1 MAKRRVSLT
10 HRKQRSVL
18 TDMLPFEV
26 PPTFSNRGFYRFLR
40 DNYVEIENKQL
51 RWVCETDALDRTMR
65 LLFGINSAEG
75 VTTEVVTEW
84 GKTKIRRSVPIEK
97 CQMATI
103 PFNFMVSHNLD
114 GRTLS
119 VIHPRNQVA
128 VASFYATHSAL
139 IIYHTSVS
147 EFSIRRP
154 VSVSRYAYFKD
165 KLHDERLDGV
175 AGLEEEDREYEQLG
189 SYFVYRKYRN
199 IHRFFESYKY
209 HRSEKKYDAMVQI
222 DVSKCFDSIYTHS
235 LSWAVLGK
243 DQTKFSLRKS
253 NGTFSGHFDA
263 LMRHLNHNETNGIV
277 IGPEFSRIFAEIILQ
292 SVDAEVIVR
301 LAKGANLTHKV
312 DYEIFRYVD
321 DFFVFYNEDSTQLK
335 IFETLQQVLKGKK
348 LSINTAKIKYYQK
361 PIITEITIAKER
373 ISTLLNDEVDPACE
387 EEPSVG
393 ASLPPE
399 QKLVCAI
406 NANRLIIRY
415 KAAIKKAGVTYGD
428 LLNYTFAIVE
438 NKLEKLFNAYSASN
452 KADRDSKHLS
462 NALLAIMEFAFF
474 AYSASPKVNH
484 TIRLCR
490 MIATSVDFL
499 HAQGFPY
506 EQKHLLFKYV
516 HDNVMQQLEKNTM
529 SVHREIESLYLL
541 ISLSQIGREYWLP
554 VSVLLRHFLINEKE
568 DKINEEKGKKNYVRP
583 AGFMSHFSITILLSY
598 IKNKVRY
605 KKLKAFVE
613 AHIIEK
619 LEYMKAHCRND
630 AEALIMLLDLVV
642 CPYISDATK
651 DSVGLIFGLD
661 AAGLESVQSA
671 NGQWFTAWGD
681 KFDLGKEL
689 DAKRSRE
696 VY

>member
-26 PPTFSNRGFYRFLR
+26 PPTFSNRGYYRFLR
-40 DNYVEIENKQL
+40 DNSIEFENGQL
-51 RWVCETDALDRTMR
+51 RWICGTDALDRTMR
-65 LLFGINSAEG
+65 LLFGILPSVG
-75 VTTEVVTEW
+75 ITEETVTEW
-84 GKTKIRRSVPIEK
+84 GKEKTRRLVPLNK

-103 PFNFMVSHNLD
+103 PFNFRVSHNLD

-119 VIHPRNQVA
+119 VVHPRNQVA
-128 VASFYATHSAL
+128 VASFYVAHSAL

-147 EFSIRRP
+147 EFSIRHP

-165 KLHDERLDGV
+165 KLHEDRLDSV

-235 LSWAVLGK
+235 LPWAVLGK
-243 DQTKFSLRKS
+243 DQTKFSLEESKA
-253 NGTFSGHFDA
+253 TFGGRFDA
-263 LMRHLNHNETNGIV
+263 LMQNLNHKETNGIV

-292 SVDAEVIVR
+292 SVDAALIKQ
-301 LAKGANLTHKV
+301 LADGANLTHKV

-321 DFFVFYNEDSTQLK
+321 DFFVFYNEESTQLK
-335 IFETLQQVLKGKK
+335 IFETLQEILKGKK
-348 LSINTAKIKYYQK
+348 LSINTAKIKHYQK

-373 ISTLLNDEVDPACE
+373 ISMLLNDEINPVCE
-387 EEPSVG
+387 EEEP
-393 ASLPPE
+393 ADPTKPPK
-399 QKLVCAI
+399 QTLVCGI

-415 KAAIKKAGVTYGD
+415 KAAIKEAGVTYGD
-428 LLNYTFAIVE
+428 LLNYTFAIIE
-438 NKLEKLFNAYSASN
+438 NKIEKLFKAYVTSDKS
-452 KADRDSKHLS
+452 DRDRKRLS
-462 NALLAIMEFAFF
+462 NALLAIMEYAFF

-484 TIRLCR
+484 TIRICR

-499 HAQGFPY
+499 HAQGLPY

-529 SVHREIESLYLL
+529 SAHGEVESLYLL

-554 VSVLLRHFLINEKE
+554 VSVLLRHFLIKE
-568 DKINEEKGKKNYVRP
+568 EEGTGDYIRP
-583 AGFMSHFSITILLSY
+583 TGFMNHFSITILLSY
-598 IKNKVRY
+598 VKDKVRY
-605 KKLKAFVE
+605 AKLKLFVE
-613 AHIIEK
+613 AHIIAK
-619 LEYMKAHCRND
+619 LEYMKAHCPND
-630 AEALIMLLDLVV
+630 AETLIMLLDLVV
-642 CPYISDATK
+642 CPYISAATK
-651 DSVGLIFGLD
+651 NAIGLIFRLD
-661 AAGLESVQSA
+661 AAGLASVQSA
-671 NGQWFTAWGD
+671 NDHWFTAWGD

>member
-26 PPTFSNRGFYRFLR
+26 PPTFSNRGYYRFLR
-40 DNYVEIENKQL
+40 DNSVEIENGQL
-51 RWVCETDALDRTMR
+51 RWICKTDALDRTMR
-65 LLFGINSAEG
+65 LLFGILPSAGIAEE
-75 VTTEVVTEW
+75 TLTEW
-84 GKTKIRRSVPIEK
+84 GKEKTRRFVPLNK

-103 PFNFMVSHNLD
+103 PFNFRVAHNLD

-119 VIHPRNQVA
+119 VVHPRNQVA

-139 IIYHTSVS
+139 IIYHTSDS

-165 KLHDERLDGV
+165 KLHEKRLDSVVGV
-175 AGLEEEDREYEQLG
+175 EEEDREYEQLG

-235 LSWAVLGK
+235 LPWAVLGK
-243 DQTKFSLRKS
+243 DQTKFSLEESK
-253 NGTFSGHFDA
+253 GTFGGRFDA
-263 LMRHLNHNETNGIV
+263 LMQNLNHKETNGIV

-292 SVDAEVIVR
+292 SVDAALIKQ
-301 LAKGANLTHKV
+301 LADGANLAHKI

-321 DFFVFYNEDSTQLK
+321 DFFVFYNEESTQLK
-335 IFETLQQVLKGKK
+335 IFETLQEILKGKK
-348 LSINTAKIKYYQK
+348 LSINTAKIKHYQK
-361 PIITEITIAKER
+361 PIITEITVAKER
-373 ISTLLNDEVDPACE
+373 ISMLLNDEINPVCE
-387 EEPSVG
+387 EEPPTDP
-393 ASLPPE
+393 AKPPK
-399 QKLVCAI
+399 QNLVCGI

-415 KAAIKKAGVTYGD
+415 KAAIKETGVTYGD
-428 LLNYTFAIVE
+428 LLNYTFAIIE
-438 NKLEKLFNAYSASN
+438 NKVEKLFKAYVASD
-452 KADRDSKHLS
+452 KSDRDRKRLS
-462 NALLAIMEFAFF
+462 NALLAIIEFAFF

-484 TIRLCR
+484 TIRICR

-499 HAQGFPY
+499 HAQDFPY

-529 SVHREIESLYLL
+529 SAHREVESLYLL
-541 ISLSQIGREYWLP
+541 ISLSQIGREYWMP
-554 VSVLLRHFLINEKE
+554 VSVLLRHFLIKE
-568 DKINEEKGKKNYVRP
+568 EEDTGEYIRP
-583 AGFMSHFSITILLSY
+583 TGFMNHFSVTILLSY
-598 IKNKVRY
+598 IKDKVRY
-605 KKLKAFVE
+605 VKLKTFIE
-613 AHIIEK
+613 AHIIAK
-619 LEYMKAHCRND
+619 LEYMKAHCPND
-630 AEALIMLLDLVV
+630 AETLIMLLDLVI
-642 CPYISDATK
+642 CPYITTATK
-651 DSVGLIFGLD
+651 DAIGQIFGLD
-661 AAGLESVQSA
+661 AAGLSSVQSA
-671 NGQWFTAWGD
+671 NDHWFTAWGD

>member
-10 HRKQRSVL
+10 HRKQRSIL

-26 PPTFSNRGFYRFLR
+26 PPTFSNRGYYRFLR
-40 DNYVEIENKQL
+40 DNSVEIEDRQL
-51 RWVCETDALDRTMR
+51 RWICETDALDRTMR
-65 LLFGINSAEG
+65 LLFGIKAATPIDAN
-75 VTTEVVTEW
+75 VVTEW
-84 GKTKIRRSVPIEK
+84 GKQKTRRSVPYNK
-97 CQMATI
+97 CEMATI
-103 PFNFMVSHNLD
+103 PFNFRVAHNLD

-119 VIHPRNQVA
+119 VVHPRNQVA

-139 IIYHTSVS
+139 IIYHTSAS

-165 KLHDERLDGV
+165 KLHEERLDSV

-189 SYFVYRKYRN
+189 SYFVYREYRN

-235 LSWAVLGK
+235 LPWAVLGK
-243 DQTKFSLRKS
+243 DQTKFSLDASKS
-253 NGTFSGHFDA
+253 TFGGRFDV
-263 LMRHLNHNETNGIV
+263 LMQNLNHKETNGIV

-292 SVDAEVIVR
+292 SVDAELLKK
-301 LAKGANLTHKV
+301 LADGAKLRHKV

-335 IFETLQQVLKGKK
+335 IFETLQDILKGKK
-348 LSINTAKIKYYQK
+348 LSINTAKIKHYQK

-373 ISTLLNDEVDPACE
+373 ISTLLNDEIDPVCE
-387 EEPSVG
+387 EEPLIDP
-393 ASLPPE
+393 AKPLTR
-399 QKLVCAI
+399 KLVCAI
-406 NANRLIIRY
+406 NANRLITRY
-415 KAAIKKAGVTYGD
+415 KAAIKEAGVTYGD
-428 LLNYTFAIVE
+428 LLNYTFAILE
-438 NKLEKLFNAYSASN
+438 NKIEKLLKAYTQSD
-452 KADRDSKHLS
+452 KTDRDRKRLS

-484 TIRLCR
+484 TIRICR
-490 MIATSVDFL
+490 MIATSVDFV
-499 HAQGFPY
+499 HAHRIPY

-516 HDNVMQQLEKNTM
+516 HDNVIQQLDKNTM
-529 SVHREIESLYLL
+529 SEHRELESLYLL

-554 VSVLLRHFLINEKE
+554 VSVLLRHFLIKE
-568 DKINEEKGKKNYVRP
+568 EDGTGNYIRP
-583 AGFMSHFSITILLSY
+583 TGFMNHFSVTILLSY
-598 IKNKVRY
+598 IKDKVRY
-605 KKLKAFVE
+605 SKLRAFVE
-613 AHIIEK
+613 QEVLAK
-619 LEYMKAHCRND
+619 LQYMKAHCPDD
-630 AEALIMLLDLVV
+630 AETLIMLLDLIV
-642 CPYISDATK
+642 CPYISNATK
-651 DSVGLIFGLD
+651 DAIGLIFGLD
-661 AAGLESVQSA
+661 AAALASVQA
-671 NGQWFTAWGD
+671 TNDHWFTAWGD

>member
-1 MAKRRVSLT
+1 M
-10 HRKQRSVL
+10 L

-26 PPTFSNRGFYRFLR
+26 PPTFSNRGYYAFLR
-40 DNYVEIENKQL
+40 DNSIEIEKGQL
-51 RWVCETDALDRTMR
+51 RWICETANLDQTMR
-65 LLFGINSAEG
+65 LLFGFTPTAVIA
-75 VTTEVVTEW
+75 TEVVNEW
-84 GKTKIRRSVPIEK
+84 GKQKTRRSVPIGK

-103 PFNFMVSHNLD
+103 PFNFRVAHNLD

-119 VIHPRNQVA
+119 VVHPRNQVA

-147 EFSIRRP
+147 EFSIRHP

-165 KLHDERLDGV
+165 KLHQDRLDAV
-175 AGLEEEDREYEQLG
+175 AGVEEEDREYEQLG

-235 LSWAVLGK
+235 LPWAVLGK
-243 DQTKFSLRKS
+243 DQTKFSLEESK
-253 NGTFSGHFDA
+253 GTFGGRFDA
-263 LMRHLNHNETNGIV
+263 LMQNLNHNETNGIV

-292 SVDAEVIVR
+292 SIDAQLITQ
-301 LAKGANLTHKV
+301 LAEGAKLTHKV

-321 DFFVFYNEDSTQLK
+321 DFFVFYNQESTHLK
-335 IFETLQQVLKGKK
+335 IFETLQETLKSKK
-348 LSINTAKIKYYQK
+348 LSINTAKIKHYQK

-373 ISTLLNDEVDPACE
+373 ISTLLNDEINPACV
-387 EEPSVG
+387 EEPLDDPFI
-393 ASLPPE
+393 LPK
-399 QKLVCAI
+399 QTLVCAI

-415 KAAIKKAGVTYGD
+415 KAALKEAGVTYGD
-428 LLNYTFAIVE
+428 LLNYTFAITE
-438 NKLEKLFNAYSASN
+438 NKIEKLFTAYLESGKS
-452 KADRDSKHLS
+452 DRDRKRLS
-462 NALLAIMEFAFF
+462 STLLAIMEFSFF

-490 MIATSVDFL
+490 MIAASVDFL
-499 HAQGFPY
+499 HAQGLSY
-506 EQKHLLFKYV
+506 ELKHLLFKYV

-554 VSVLLRHFLINEKE
+554 VSVLLRHFLI
-568 DKINEEKGKKNYVRP
+568 EEEEGTGNYVRP
-583 AGFMSHFSITILLSY
+583 SGFMNHFSITILLTY
-598 IKNKVRY
+598 IKDKIRY
-605 KKLKAFVE
+605 AKLRGFVE
-613 AHIIEK
+613 AHVIVK
-619 LEYMKAHCRND
+619 LNYMKAHCPND
-630 AEALIMLLDLVV
+630 AETLIMLFDLIV
-642 CPYISDATK
+642 CPYISNATK
-651 DSVGLIFGLD
+651 IAIGGTFGLD
-661 AAGLESVQSA
+661 AASLSSVQSA
-671 NGQWFTAWGD
+671 NDYWFTAWGD

>member
-1 MAKRRVSLT
+1 MTKHRASLT

-40 DNYVEIENKQL
+40 DNNVEIESRQL
-51 RWVCETDALDRTMR
+51 RWVCETDALDLTIR
-65 LLFGINSAEG
+65 LLFGINPTVS

-84 GKTKIRRSVPIEK
+84 GKKKTRRSVPIGK

-103 PFNFMVSHNLD
+103 PFNFQVSHNLE

-154 VSVSRYAYFKD
+154 VSVSRYSYFKD
-165 KLHDERLDGV
+165 KLHEERLDGGG
-175 AGLEEEDREYEQLG
+175 GLEEEDQEYEQLG

-209 HRSEKKYDAMVQI
+209 HRSEKKYDAMMQI

-235 LSWAVLGK
+235 LPWAVLGK
-243 DQTKFSLRKS
+243 DQTKFNLEHSK
-253 NGTFSGHFDA
+253 GTFGGRFDA
-263 LMRHLNHNETNGIV
+263 LMQNLNHRETNGIV

-292 SVDAEVIVR
+292 SVDAELITK
-301 LAKGANLTHKV
+301 LAEESNLTHKV

-321 DFFVFYNEDSTQLK
+321 DFFIFYNENSTQLK
-335 IFETLQQVLKGKK
+335 IFETLQQTLKSKK
-348 LSINTAKIKYYQK
+348 LSINTAKIKHYQK

-373 ISTLLNDEVDPACE
+373 ISKLLNDEFDPICAE
-387 EEPSVG
+387 E
-393 ASLPPE
+393 ASADASSPPTK
-399 QKLVCAI
+399 KLVCAM
-406 NANRLIIRY
+406 NANRLITHY
-415 KAAIKKAGVTYGD
+415 KAAIKEAGVTYSD
-428 LLNYTFAIVE
+428 LLNYTFAIIE
-438 NKLEKLFNAYSASN
+438 NKFGKLFKSYIDSD
-452 KADRDSKHLS
+452 KTHRDHKHLS
-462 NALLAIMEFAFF
+462 SAMLASMEFVFF

-499 HAQGFPY
+499 HAEGLPY

-516 HDNVMQQLEKNTM
+516 HDNVMQQLEKNKM
-529 SVHREIESLYLL
+529 SAYGEVESLYLL

-554 VSVLLRHFLINEKE
+554 ESALLRHFLI
-568 DKINEEKGKKNYVRP
+568 EEEEGTGSYVRRT
-583 AGFMSHFSITILLSY
+583 GFMSHFSITILLSY
-598 IKNKVRY
+598 VKDKVRY
-605 KKLKAFVE
+605 GKLKAFIE
-613 AHIIEK
+613 ADIIAK
-619 LEYMKAHCRND
+619 LDYMKVHCPND
-630 AEALIMLLDLVV
+630 AETLIMLLDLAV
-642 CPYISDATK
+642 CPYISAATK
-651 DSVGLIFGLD
+651 HAIGLIFGLD
-661 AAGLESVQSA
+661 AAGLASVQSS
-671 NGQWFTAWGD
+671 NDQWFTAWGD

>member
-40 DNYVEIENKQL
+40 DNSVEIENRRL
-51 RWVCETDALDRTMR
+51 RWVCGTEVLDRTMR
-65 LLFGINSAEG
+65 LLFGINPTVEIK
-75 VTTEVVTEW
+75 TEVVIEW
-84 GKTKIRRSVPIEK
+84 GKEKTRRWVPIGK

-103 PFNFMVSHNLD
+103 PFNFRIAHNLD

-119 VIHPRNQVA
+119 VVHPRNQVA

-165 KLHDERLDGV
+165 KLHEERLDGV
-175 AGLEEEDREYEQLG
+175 AGVEEDDREYEQLG

-222 DVSKCFDSIYTHS
+222 DVNKCFDSIYTHS
-235 LSWAVLGK
+235 LPWAVLGK
-243 DQTKFSLRKS
+243 EQTKFSLDDSK
-253 NGTFSGHFDA
+253 GTFGGRFDS
-263 LMRHLNHNETNGIV
+263 LMQNLNHKETNGIV

-292 SVDAEVIVR
+292 SVDVELITQ
-301 LAKGANLTHKV
+301 LSKGANLTHKV

-321 DFFVFYNEDSTQLK
+321 DFFVFYNDESTQLK
-335 IFETLQQVLKGKK
+335 IFETLQDILKRKK
-348 LSINTAKIKYYQK
+348 LSVNTAKIKHYQK

-373 ISTLLNDEVDPACE
+373 ISILLNGEVDPVCE
-387 EEPSVG
+387 EESV
-393 ASLPPE
+393 SDISNPPK
-399 QKLVCAI
+399 QKLVCTI

-415 KAAIKKAGVTYGD
+415 KAAIKETGVTYGE
-428 LLNYTFAIVE
+428 LLNYTFAIME
-438 NKLEKLFNAYSASN
+438 NKLEKLFKAYIASDQT
-452 KADRDSKHLS
+452 DRDRKRLS
-462 NALLAIMEFAFF
+462 SALLAIIEFAFF

-499 HAQGFPY
+499 HSQGLPY

-529 SVHREIESLYLL
+529 SVHREVESLYLL

-554 VSVLLRHFLINEKE
+554 ISILLRHFLIKE
-568 DKINEEKGKKNYVRP
+568 EDGTGNYIRP
-583 AGFMSHFSITILLSY
+583 TGFMNHFSITILLSY
-598 IKNKVRY
+598 IKDKVRY
-605 KKLKAFVE
+605 GKLKAFVE
-613 AHIIEK
+613 VHIIAK
-619 LEYMKAHCRND
+619 LEYMKAHCPDD
-630 AEALIMLLDLVV
+630 AETLIMLLDLVI
-642 CPYISDATK
+642 CPYISAATK
-651 DSVGLIFGLD
+651 EAIGLIFGLD
-661 AAGLESVQSA
+661 AVGLASVQSA
-671 NGQWFTAWGD
+671 NDHWFTAWGD

>member
-1 MAKRRVSLT
+1 MGKRRVSLT

-26 PPTFSNRGFYRFLR
+26 PPTFSNRGYYRFLR
-40 DNYVEIENKQL
+40 NNSIEIEKDQL
-51 RWVCETDALDRTMR
+51 RWICETADLDQTMR
-65 LLFGINSAEG
+65 ILFGIKPDADI
-75 VTTEVVTEW
+75 TIEVVTEW
-84 GKTKIRRSVPIEK
+84 GKQKTRRFVPLKE

-103 PFNFMVSHNLD
+103 PFNFRVAHNLD

-119 VIHPRNQVA
+119 VVHPRNQVA

-139 IIYHTSVS
+139 ITYYTSVS

-165 KLHDERLDGV
+165 KLHEERMDAV
-175 AGLEEEDREYEQLG
+175 AGVEEEDREYEQLG

-235 LSWAVLGK
+235 LPWAVLGK
-243 DQTKFSLRKS
+243 NQTKFSLMKS
-253 NGTFSGHFDA
+253 KDTFGGQFDA
-263 LMRHLNHNETNGIV
+263 LMQDLNHKETNGIV

-292 SVDAEVIVR
+292 SVDAELITK
-301 LAKGANLTHKV
+301 LAEEENLTHKV

-321 DFFVFYNEDSTQLK
+321 DFFVFYNEESTQLK
-335 IFETLQQVLKGKK
+335 IFETLQEILKSKK
-348 LSINTAKIKYYQK
+348 LSINTAKIKHYQK

-373 ISTLLNDEVDPACE
+373 ISTLLNDEINPVCE
-387 EEPSVG
+387 EESLADPST
-393 ASLPPE
+393 PPK
-399 QKLVCAI
+399 QNLVCAI

-415 KAAIKKAGVTYGD
+415 KSAIKEAGVTYGD
-428 LLNYTFAIVE
+428 LLNYTFAISE
-438 NKLEKLFNAYSASN
+438 NKIEKLFKAYIASD
-452 KADRDSKHLS
+452 KSDRDSKRLS

-499 HAQGFPY
+499 HAQGLSY
-506 EQKHLLFKYV
+506 ELKHLLFKYV

-529 SVHREIESLYLL
+529 GVHREVESLYLL

-554 VSVLLRHFLINEKE
+554 VSVLLRHFLIKE
-568 DKINEEKGKKNYVRP
+568 ADTDIKEADTGDYVRP
-583 AGFMSHFSITILLSY
+583 VGFMSHFSITILLSY
-598 IKNKVRY
+598 IKDKVRY
-605 KKLKAFVE
+605 AKLKAFVE
-613 AHIIEK
+613 AHSIAK
-619 LEYMKAHCRND
+619 LEYMKALCLND

-642 CPYISDATK
+642 CPYISTATK
-651 DSVGLIFGLD
+651 DDIGQIFGLD
-661 AAGLESVQSA
+661 AAGLSSVQSS
-671 NGQWFTAWGD
+671 NDHWFTAWGD

>member
-40 DNYVEIENKQL
+40 DNSVEIEGRQL

-65 LLFGINSAEG
+65 LLFGIDPTAEI
-75 VTTEVVTEW
+75 TSKVVIEW
-84 GKTKIRRSVPIEK
+84 GKKKTRRSVPIGK

-103 PFNFMVSHNLD
+103 PFNFRVAHNLD

-119 VIHPRNQVA
+119 VVHPRNQVA

-165 KLHDERLDGV
+165 KLHEERLDSV
-175 AGLEEEDREYEQLG
+175 AGVEEEDREYEQLG

-235 LSWAVLGK
+235 LPWAVLGK
-243 DQTKFSLRKS
+243 DQTKFSLEESK
-253 NGTFSGHFDA
+253 GTFGGHFDA
-263 LMRHLNHNETNGIV
+263 LMQGLNHKETNGIV

-292 SVDAEVIVR
+292 SVDAELIKQ
-301 LAKGANLTHKV
+301 LADGANLTHKV
-312 DYEIFRYVD
+312 HYEIFRYVD
-321 DFFVFYNEDSTQLK
+321 DFFVFYNEESTQLK
-335 IFETLQQVLKGKK
+335 IFETLQEILKGKK
-348 LSINTAKIKYYQK
+348 LSINTAKIKHYQK
-361 PIITEITIAKER
+361 PIITEITVAKER
-373 ISTLLNDEVDPACE
+373 ISMLLNDEINPVCE
-387 EEPSVG
+387 EEPPTDPA
-393 ASLPPE
+393 ASPKL
-399 QKLVCAI
+399 KLVCGI

-415 KAAIKKAGVTYGD
+415 KAAIKETGVTFGD
-428 LLNYTFAIVE
+428 LLNYTFAIIE
-438 NKLEKLFNAYSASN
+438 NKVEKLFNAYVASE
-452 KADRDSKHLS
+452 KSDRDRKRLS
-462 NALLAIMEFAFF
+462 NALLAIMEFSFF

-484 TIRLCR
+484 TIRICR

-499 HAQGFPY
+499 HAQGLPY
-506 EQKHLLFKYV
+506 EHKHLLFKYV

-529 SVHREIESLYLL
+529 GVHREVESLYLL
-541 ISLSQIGREYWLP
+541 ISLAQIGREYWMP
-554 VSVLLRHFLINEKE
+554 VSVLLRHFLIV
-568 DKINEEKGKKNYVRP
+568 EEKSTGDYSRP
-583 AGFMSHFSITILLSY
+583 TGFMNHFSVTILLSY
-598 IKNKVRY
+598 IKDKVRY
-605 KKLKAFVE
+605 AKLKTFIE
-613 AHIIEK
+613 AHIIAK
-619 LEYMKAHCRND
+619 LEYMKAHCPND
-630 AEALIMLLDLVV
+630 AETLIMLLDLIV
-642 CPYISDATK
+642 CPYISAATK
-651 DSVGLIFGLD
+651 DAIGQIFGLD
-661 AAGLESVQSA
+661 AAGLASVQSA
-671 NGQWFTAWGD
+671 NDHWFTAWGD

>member
-1 MAKRRVSLT
+1 MPKRRVSLT
-10 HRKQRSVL
+10 HRKQRSIL

-26 PPTFSNRGFYRFLR
+26 PPTFSNRGYYRFLR
-40 DNYVEIENKQL
+40 DNSVEFEKGQL

-65 LLFGINSAEG
+65 LLFGIKVG
-75 VTTEVVTEW
+75 TPITTEVVIEW
-84 GKTKIRRSVPIEK
+84 GKEKTRRSVPYNK
-97 CQMATI
+97 CEMATI
-103 PFNFMVSHNLD
+103 PFNFRVAHNLD

-119 VIHPRNQVA
+119 VVHPRNQVA
-128 VASFYATHSAL
+128 VASFYANHSAL
-139 IIYHTSVS
+139 IIYHTSLS

-165 KLHDERLDGV
+165 KLHEERLDST

-235 LSWAVLGK
+235 LPWAVLGK
-243 DQTKFSLRKS
+243 DQTKFKLEDSKR
-253 NGTFSGHFDA
+253 TFGGRLDA
-263 LMRHLNHNETNGIV
+263 LMQNLNHKETNGIV

-292 SVDAEVIVR
+292 SVDTELLR
-301 LAKGANLTHKV
+301 HLAKANLGHKV

-321 DFFVFYNEDSTQLK
+321 DFFVFYNEESTQLK
-335 IFETLQQVLKGKK
+335 VFETLQEILKGKK
-348 LSINTAKIKYYQK
+348 LSINTAKIKHYKK

-373 ISTLLNDEVDPACE
+373 ISALLNDEINPACE
-387 EEPSVG
+387 EEPL
-393 ASLPPE
+393 ADPAKPPKK
-399 QKLVCAI
+399 KLVCGI

-415 KAAIKKAGVTYGD
+415 KAAIKEAGVIYGD
-428 LLNYTFAIVE
+428 LLNYTFAIIE
-438 NKLEKLFNAYSASN
+438 NKIEKLFKAYVESD
-452 KADRDSKHLS
+452 KTDRDRKRLS

-484 TIRLCR
+484 TIRICR
-490 MIATSVDFL
+490 MIATAVDFV
-499 HAQGFPY
+499 HAQGLPY

-529 SVHREIESLYLL
+529 SEHREVESLYLL

-554 VSVLLRHFLINEKE
+554 VSVLLRHFLIQ
-568 DKINEEKGKKNYVRP
+568 EEEGTGNYIRP
-583 AGFMSHFSITILLSY
+583 TGFMNHFSITIMLSY
-598 IKNKVRY
+598 IKHKVRY
-605 KKLKAFVE
+605 ARLKTFIEAEILAKLQ
-613 AHIIEK
+613 
-619 LEYMKAHCRND
+619 YMKVHCPDD
-630 AEALIMLLDLVV
+630 AETLIMLLDLIV
-642 CPYISDATK
+642 CPYISNPTK
-651 DSVGLIFGLD
+651 DAIGAIFGLD
-661 AAGLESVQSA
+661 AAGLATVQA
-671 NGQWFTAWGD
+671 TNDHWFTAWGE

>member
-1 MAKRRVSLT
+1 MAKRRVALT

-26 PPTFSNRGFYRFLR
+26 PPTFSNRGYYRFLR
-40 DNYVEIENKQL
+40 DNSVEIENGQL
-51 RWVCETDALDRTMR
+51 RWICKTDVLDRTMR
-65 LLFGINSAEG
+65 LLFGILPSAGIAEE
-75 VTTEVVTEW
+75 TLTEW
-84 GKTKIRRSVPIEK
+84 GKEKTRRFVPLNK

-103 PFNFMVSHNLD
+103 PFNFRVAHNLD

-119 VIHPRNQVA
+119 VVHPRNQVA

-165 KLHDERLDGV
+165 KLHEERLDSV
-175 AGLEEEDREYEQLG
+175 AGVEEEDREYEQLG

-209 HRSEKKYDAMVQI
+209 HRSEKKYDAMMQI

-235 LSWAVLGK
+235 LPWAVLGK
-243 DQTKFSLRKS
+243 DQTKFSLEESK
-253 NGTFSGHFDA
+253 GTFGGHFDA
-263 LMRHLNHNETNGIV
+263 LMQGLNHKETNGIV

-292 SVDAEVIVR
+292 SVDAELVKQ
-301 LAKGANLTHKV
+301 LADGANLTHKV
-312 DYEIFRYVD
+312 HYEIFRYVD
-321 DFFVFYNEDSTQLK
+321 DFFVFYNEESTQLK
-335 IFETLQQVLKGKK
+335 IFETLQEILKGKK
-348 LSINTAKIKYYQK
+348 LSINTAKIKHYQK
-361 PIITEITIAKER
+361 PIITEITVAKER
-373 ISTLLNDEVDPACE
+373 ISMLLNDEINPVCE
-387 EEPSVG
+387 EEPPTDP
-393 ASLPPE
+393 AKLPKL
-399 QKLVCAI
+399 KLVCGI

-415 KAAIKKAGVTYGD
+415 KAAIKETGVTFGD
-428 LLNYTFAIVE
+428 LLNYTFAIIE
-438 NKLEKLFNAYSASN
+438 NKVEKLFNAYVKSDKS
-452 KADRDSKHLS
+452 DRDRKRLS

-484 TIRLCR
+484 TIRICR

-499 HAQGFPY
+499 HAQGLPY

-529 SVHREIESLYLL
+529 SVHREVESLYLL
-541 ISLSQIGREYWLP
+541 ISLSEIGREYWMP
-554 VSVLLRHFLINEKE
+554 VSVLLRHFLIM
-568 DKINEEKGKKNYVRP
+568 EEEGTGDYIRP
-583 AGFMSHFSITILLSY
+583 TGFMNHFSVTILLSY
-598 IKNKVRY
+598 IKDKVRY
-605 KKLKAFVE
+605 AKLKTFIE
-613 AHIIEK
+613 AHIIAK
-619 LEYMKAHCRND
+619 LEYMKAHCPND
-630 AEALIMLLDLVV
+630 AETLIMLLDLIV
-642 CPYISDATK
+642 CPYISAATK
-651 DSVGLIFGLD
+651 DAIGQIFGLD
-661 AAGLESVQSA
+661 AAGLASVQSA
-671 NGQWFTAWGD
+671 NDHWFTAWGD